1 MSGLF
6 DGMAE
11 LVAGVF
17 GKPVTYQPKDGLAR
31 QVLSIFRDQPVE
43 ASDADGHPVLIT
55 SPSWRVQKHLV
66 PELAKGDRIQPGNGR
81 SYAVL
86 NVEPTG
92 SPAAD
97 AAVICELERVF
108 E

>member
-6 DGMAE
+6 DGMAGM
-11 LVAGVF
+11 VAAVLGQ
-17 GKPVTYQPKDGLAR
+17 PVTYLPKAGPPRA
-31 QVLSIFRDQPVE
+31 VLSVFRDQPVE
-43 ASDADGHPVLIT
+43 ATDSDGHPVLIT

-66 PELAKGDRIQPGNGR
+66 PELGKGDRIQPGNGR
-81 SYAVL
+81 SYIVL